1 MATIPTPTHSEF
13 IWRFYS
19 CQKHLY
25 ICVMAAT
32 EAEARSYLP
41 DTPCIFAARFTINAM
56 DTLSYWNLPLANM
69 ETH

>member
-41 DTPCIFAARFTINAM
+41 EEPCI
-56 DTLSYWNLPLANM
+56 LPHASLLM
-69 ETH
+69 RWRS

>member
-41 DTPCIFAARFTINAM
+41 EEPCIFAARFTLDAM
-56 DTLSYWNLPLANM
+56 EILNYWNLP
-69 ETH
+69 

>member
-25 ICVMAAT
+25 ICAMAAT

-41 DTPCIFAARFTINAM
+41 
-56 DTLSYWNLPLANM
+56 LAERGVIGDKQILGNSG
-69 ETH
+69 TT

>member
-25 ICVMAAT
+25 ICVMAVT

-41 DTPCIFAARFTINAM
+41 
-56 DTLSYWNLPLANM
+56 LA
-69 ETH
+69 ERGVIGDKQILGIRGTT

>member
-41 DTPCIFAARFTINAM
+41 EEP
-56 DTLSYWNLPLANM
+56 
-69 ETH
+69 

>member
-1 MATIPTPTHSEF
+1 MVNANPCSRPEF

-41 DTPCIFAARFTINAM
+41 EEPC
-56 DTLSYWNLPLANM
+56 
-69 ETH
+69 

>member
-32 EAEARSYLP
+32 ESEARTYLP
-41 DTPCIFAARFTINAM
+41 RRTLHFAARFTLDAM
-56 DTLSYWNLPLANM
+56 EILNYWNLPDELR
-69 ETH
+69 EVR

>member
-1 MATIPTPTHSEF
+1 MPTPTHSEF

-41 DTPCIFAARFTINAM
+41 
-56 DTLSYWNLPLANM
+56 LAERGVIGDKQILGNSG
-69 ETH
+69 TT